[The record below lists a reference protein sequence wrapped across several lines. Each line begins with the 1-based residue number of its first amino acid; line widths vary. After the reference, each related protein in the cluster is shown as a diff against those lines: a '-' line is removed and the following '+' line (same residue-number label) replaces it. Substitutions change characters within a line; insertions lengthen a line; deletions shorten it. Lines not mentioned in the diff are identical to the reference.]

1 VVLALEASGVSYR
14 RCGRTLVQRV
24 SLCVERGEFLA
35 VVGDAGSGAGTL
47 VRLLAGDLAPDQGRV
62 LVDGRTGPSHPARDP
77 ADPRRVAAGIDAMRS
92 TVADA
97 PPHSILVFELA
108 GSVGASGAAHDA
120 NCPAVICRRAAD
132 DGHAVVAAVD
142 DPREIALHAHTV
154 AVLVAGRLVHWATPA
169 IAFSPAL
176 RLFER
181 SVVMLDHAR
190 SIV

>member
-1 VVLALEASGVSYR
+1 MVLALEASGVSYR

-35 VVGDAGSGAGTL
+35 VVGDAGSGADTL

-62 LVDGRTGPSHPARDP
+62 LVDGRSRPSPGRDP
-77 ADPRRVAAGIDAMRS
+77 SDPRRLSAGRDAMRT

-97 PPHSILVFELA
+97 PPRSILVFELA
-108 GSVGASGAAHDA
+108 GAAGAAGSA
-120 NCPAVICRRAAD
+120 PETNCSAICRRAAD
-132 DGHAVVAAVD
+132 DGHAVVAAVE

-169 IAFSPAL
+169 IALSPAV

-181 SVVMLDHAR
+181 PAVTLDHAR